1 MAPNCCLVSTSRCG
15 ARTGYP
21 AGRGAI
27 RFHQRLARRDRV
39 VLARVVGAEDDI
51 ELEVAARDDVVFDP
65 DGARREERQAG
76 DGAGQRIRVRDQDRV
91 FERDVADAR
100 RLGRDIGTSDILSE
114 YERWRRF
121 DNLVLAVVTDVM
133 NRLFSN
139 DIAPLRVARDLG
151 LGAVNR
157 IGPLRQ
163 NFMRHAMGTVGDLPR
178 LVRGEAL

>member
-1 MAPNCCLVSTSRCG
+1 MG
-15 ARTGYP
+15 
-21 AGRGAI
+21 I
-27 RFHQRLARRDRV
+27 RDIAALAEV
-39 VLARVVGAEDDI
+39 VI
-51 ELEVAARDDVVFDP
+51 
-65 DGARREERQAG
+65 
-76 DGAGQRIRVRDQDRV
+76 
-91 FERDVADAR
+91 DAR
-100 RLGRDIGTSDILSE
+100 RLGRDIGMADILAD

-139 DIAPLRVARDLG
+139 DIAPLRVARDVG

-157 IGPLRQ
+157 IPPLRR